1 MVNITRENGVSEPF
15 DKERLV
21 QSIINA
27 DVDENTAREV
37 ADAINFQG
45 GTLSSD
51 LRKEVTLILMGL
63 DPKLAN
69 IYATKGKLSA
79 KKGIESKKGTAQ
91 LHPTTMERLKVTVGE
106 IIDVFTVDKTLEV
119 TVEEALHPRE
129 EIHLHEEDIIHLDA
143 ADGIQLRVRRRF

>member
-27 DVDENTAREV
+27 DVDEKIAREV
-37 ADAINFQG
+37 ADTVNFQG
-45 GTLSSD
+45 GTHSSD

-69 IYATKGKLSA
+69 VYATKGKLSA
-79 KKGIESKKGTAQ
+79 KKATESKKGTAQ
-91 LHPTTMERLKVTVGE
+91 LNPTTMERLKVTVGE
-106 IIDVFTVDKTLEV
+106 IIDIFTVDKTLAV
-119 TVEEALHPRE
+119 TVEEAHHPRE
-129 EIHLHEEDIIHLDA
+129 EIHLHEADIIQLDA